1 MLNMTFKNKKSL
13 GQNFLIDKNILK
25 KISDIGKISE
35 KDKVIEVGP
44 GNGNLTEYL
53 IKKNPEYLKIIEKD
67 DELVKILS
75 NKFKDQIEILHK
87 DILKVNEDF
96 YDEDVIVYG
105 NLPYNISTKIL
116 ANWCLSK
123 KIKFKR
129 LILMFQKEVADRII
143 AGVNTKEYSR
153 ITILA
158 NWKFNIKKI
167 LDVNPDCFTPKPKI
181 KSTLLEFIPK
191 KSFIELKNPRNL
203 EKITN
208 LFFNQRRKMIKKNF
222 MKLFNDFDTI
232 AEKYNVKLT
241 DRPQRLSVNKFLMI
255 IKEYEKNLY

>member
-1 MLNMTFKNKKSL
+1 MKFKNKKSL

-25 KISDIGKISE
+25 KIADIGKISE
-35 KDKVIEVGP
+35 NDKVIEVGP

-53 IKKNPEYLKIIEKD
+53 IRKNPEYLKIIEKD
-67 DELVKILS
+67 DKLIKILT
-75 NKFKDQIEILHK
+75 NKFKDQIEIFHK
-87 DILKVNEDF
+87 DILKVSGDF
-96 YDEDVIVYG
+96 YEDDVIIYG

-123 KIKFKR
+123 NIKFKR

-143 AGVNTKEYSR
+143 AEVNTKNYSR

-167 LDVNPDCFTPKPKI
+167 LDLNPDCFIPKPKI
-181 KSTLLEFIPK
+181 KSSLLEFIPK
-191 KSFIELKNPRNL
+191 KSFIELKNPKNL

-222 MKLFNDFDTI
+222 MRLFNDFDTV
-232 AEKYNVKLT
+232 AKKYNFELT

-255 IKEYEKNLY
+255 IKEYEKNLN

>member
-1 MLNMTFKNKKSL
+1 MKFKNKKSL

-25 KISDIGKISE
+25 KITDIGEISE
-35 KDKVIEVGP
+35 NDKVIEVGP
-44 GNGNLTEYL
+44 GNGNLTECL
-53 IKKNPEYLKIIEKD
+53 INKNPKYLKIIEKD
-67 DELVKILS
+67 NELIKILS
-75 NKFKDQIEILHK
+75 NKFKDQIEIFHN
-87 DILKVNEDF
+87 DILKVSEDF
-96 YDEDVIVYG
+96 YDDDVIIYG

-123 KIKFKR
+123 KIKFKK

-143 AGVNTKEYSR
+143 AEVNTKEYSR

-158 NWKFNIKKI
+158 NWKYNVKKI
-167 LDVNPDCFTPKPKI
+167 LDINPECFIPKPKI

-191 KSFIELKNPRNL
+191 KNFIELKNPRNL

-222 MKLFNDFDTI
+222 MKLFKDFNI
-232 AEKYNVKLT
+232 VSEKYNIKLT
-241 DRPQRLSVNKFLMI
+241 NRPQMLSINKFLMI
-255 IKEYEKNLY
+255 IKEYEKNSN

>member
-1 MLNMTFKNKKSL
+1 MKFRNKKSL

-25 KISDIGKISE
+25 KITDIVKISDN
-35 KDKVIEVGP
+35 DKVIEVGP
-44 GNGNLTEYL
+44 GNGNLTKYL
-53 IKKNPEYLKIIEKD
+53 IEKKPAYLKIIEKD
-67 DELVKILS
+67 NELIKILS
-75 NKFKDQIEILHK
+75 NKFKDQIEIFHK
-87 DILKVNEDF
+87 DILKVSGDF
-96 YDEDVIVYG
+96 YDDDVIIFG

-123 KIKFKR
+123 NIKFKK

-143 AGVNTKEYSR
+143 AEVNTKEYSR
-153 ITILA
+153 ITILS

-167 LDVNPDCFTPKPKI
+167 LDVNPDCFIPKPKI

-191 KSFIELKNPRNL
+191 KNFIELKNPRNL

-222 MKLFNDFDTI
+222 MRLFNDFDTV
-232 AEKYNVKLT
+232 AEKYNVNLT
-241 DRPQRLSVNKFLMI
+241 DRPQRLTVDKFLMI
-255 IKEYEKNLY
+255 IKEYEKNLN

>member
-1 MLNMTFKNKKSL
+1 MKFKNKKSL

-25 KISDIGKISE
+25 KITDIGKITE
-35 KDKVIEVGP
+35 NDKIIEVGP

-53 IKKNPEYLKIIEKD
+53 INKNPKYLKIIEKD
-67 DELVKILS
+67 NELIKVLS
-75 NKFKDQIEILHK
+75 NKFKDRIEIFHN
-87 DILKVNEDF
+87 DILKVREDF
-96 YDEDVIVYG
+96 YDDGVIIYG

-123 KIKFKR
+123 NIKFKK

-143 AGVNTKEYSR
+143 AEVNTKEYSR

-158 NWKFNIKKI
+158 NWKYDIKKI
-167 LDVNPDCFTPKPKI
+167 LDINPECFIPKPKI

-191 KSFIELKNPRNL
+191 NSFIELENPRNL

-222 MKLFNDFDTI
+222 MRLFKDFNI
-232 AEKYNVKLT
+232 VAEKYNVKLT
-241 DRPQRLSVNKFLMI
+241 DRPQKLSVDKFIMI
-255 IKEYEKNLY
+255 IKEYEKNSN